1 MPIDVAPSFDRAVLP
16 VQGPAFAMA
25 APDDPIGKAN
35 RLVIVIGYEN
45 AHDLT
50 GAADDA
56 SAAEL
61 TAALQTEFDGWT
73 DKTGVFLPAPKTADD
88 ITRAVQQHMDAHG
101 ITRLADIQIIS
112 HGYPEV
118 ITPLKPHSQGDFKA
132 KKSKDITYI
141 GFMDVATQLAPLT
154 AHLDT
159 TACRLFSRLEPE
171 TRACYAE
178 IADIY
183 DCDIDG
189 SARMNYGTATR
200 PAGLRLRFGADG
212 QTYRLDKGAL
222 CSELRGIWKQ
232 GHDRLF
238 TPCANMIS
246 IGSGICPKS
255 RNYLAANFSG
265 VSGRPCARLP
275 SISLVVA
282 IIDRLR
288 AEWGGWVEVSVI
300 PRGLSADM
308 RRQTFSIP

>member
-1 MPIDVAPSFDRAVLP
+1 MPIDIASSFDRAVLP
-16 VQGPAFAMA
+16 VQSPAFAV
-25 APDDPIGKAN
+25 DESDTPIGKAD

-61 TAALQTEFDGWT
+61 TTALQAEFDGWA

-118 ITPLKPHSQGDFKA
+118 ITPLKPHSQGDFKT
-132 KKSKDITYI
+132 KKPKDITYI
-141 GFMDVATQLAPLT
+141 AFMDVATQLAPLT
-154 AHLDT
+154 SHLDT
-159 TACRLFSRLEPE
+159 TACRLFARLEPE
-171 TRACYAE
+171 ARACYAE

-189 SARMNYGTATR
+189 AARMNYGTATH

-212 QTYRLDKGAL
+212 QAYRLDKGDIFA
-222 CSELRGIWKQ
+222 ELHGLWRQ

-238 TPCANMIS
+238 HPMRKYDLGWIKDL
-246 IGSGICPKS
+246 PK
-255 RNYLAANFSG
+255 
-265 VSGRPCARLP
+265 
-275 SISLVVA
+275 
-282 IIDRLR
+282 
-288 AEWGGWVEVSVI
+288 
-300 PRGLSADM
+300 AD
-308 RRQTFSIP
+308 